1 MTFTRI
7 DLGANVRKDM
17 IEILNAR
24 LSDSI
29 DLAGQCKQAH
39 WNVKG
44 SQFAALHLLFDTFH
58 TNMIAH
64 VDEIAE
70 RITALGGTARGTVS
84 TVAKSTTLPAYPEDI
99 TDGQAH
105 LKALGD
111 AFAKFGKSVR
121 ANIDDC
127 DKAGDKDTA
136 DLFTGVSRAVDKDL
150 WMIDAHLE
158 K

>member
-17 IEILNAR
+17 IEILNQR
-24 LSDSI
+24 LAGAI

-44 SQFAALHLLFDTFH
+44 PQFAALHLLFDTFH
-58 TNMIAH
+58 ANMNGH

-70 RITALGGTARGTVS
+70 RITALGGVARGTVA
-84 TVAKSTTLPAYPEDI
+84 TVAKATDLPGYPEDI

-150 WMIDAHLE
+150 WMIDAHLG